1 MNLLNWIKQ
10 FGSAIAN
17 KLSENDESPSDLKN
31 KLYQQNQLFSEIA
44 RLSDVH
50 EKLSNRVELLQRDLT
65 AFGRFEK
72 EIQIERDKLIR
83 EIDDLKKILAAFDV
97 SSSPIINN
105 EYISEKITSDNREIF
120 IKEDSNCS
128 GEIHNTRFN
137 DGRVDGN
144 KNENL
149 DYKYFRSCA
158 SDYVEQ
164 LARQG
169 NGIAQ
174 YEIGKRKLRGEGGVE
189 QDVDEAMRWLERAS
203 ARSEIAATI
212 LLGIIHWKGLANEVN
227 RMKAWDLI
235 DIAAESGNP
244 TAVRLLKTL
253 ELELFSDIAD
263 EADHKSPASSTKAY
277 RSQHT
282 SINLADGAYDGVPRD
297 KLDAKLYLLGVKRGN
312 ACLRVA
318 SKTENNGNLPI
329 DEMANRIAKRRGY
342 LDIGIDRGMVGLID
356 GADPDFDQ
364 RREVFINGVNDGLG
378 GVDAD
383 EIEAEINAKQFD
395 H

>member
-1 MNLLNWIKQ
+1 MNLLNWINQ
-10 FGSAIAN
+10 IGSAITN
-17 KLSENDESPSDLKN
+17 ILSEKDEPAADLKN
-31 KLYQQNQLFSEIA
+31 NLYQQSQLLSEIS

-50 EKLSNRVELLQRDLT
+50 EKLSNCVELLQRELA

-72 EIQIERDKLIR
+72 EIQIDRDKIIG
-83 EIDDLKKILAAFDV
+83 EIEDLKKRLAAFDV

-105 EYISEKITSDNREIF
+105 EYLSEKITRDNREIF
-120 IKEDSNCS
+120 IKEDSVRS
-128 GEIHNTRFN
+128 SDIHNARFN
-137 DGRVDGN
+137 VDGIDGN
-144 KNENL
+144 KNERL

-158 SDYVEQ
+158 SEYVEQ

-244 TAVRLLKTL
+244 TAIRLLKTL
-253 ELELFSDIAD
+253 EHELFSDITD
-263 EADHKSPASSTKAY
+263 EGAHKSPASSAKAY
-277 RSQHT
+277 RSQYT

-312 ACLRVA
+312 ACLRIA

-329 DEMANRIAKRRGY
+329 DEVANRIAKRRGY
-342 LDIGIDRGMVGLID
+342 LDIGVDRGMIGLID

-364 RREVFINGVNDGLG
+364 RRDVFINGVNDGLG

-383 EIEAEINAKQFD
+383 EIGAEINAKRFD
-395 H
+395 Q